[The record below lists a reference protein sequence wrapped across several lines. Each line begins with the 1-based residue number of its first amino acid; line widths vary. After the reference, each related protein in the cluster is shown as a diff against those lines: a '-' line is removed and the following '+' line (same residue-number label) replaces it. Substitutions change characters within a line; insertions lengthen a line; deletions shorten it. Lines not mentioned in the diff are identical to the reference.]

1 MRRLQAVLLALL
13 AGAVGC
19 SPRHESRTTQH
30 PVLEPPQPP
39 PPGQVT
45 VYGPLR
51 VESVLP
57 VRSEAGWD
65 RDFVHGSRVVAYDV
79 VLAQERAACPK
90 EIAEKAFATDEEG
103 CKGLA
108 TIPESCK
115 TEPTLRARAE
125 VSVTFAL
132 DLSARCAGDAA
143 AFPTDGD
150 PKTALS
156 NGARACFRAR
166 NKLKPESSWTS
177 LYELTELRL
186 AERME
191 SVSTATPRLLARLLA
206 GSARHCRDDGAYLD
220 GTAGRPSPTLE
231 TAPVDLLALGATL
244 TTRAPLGGAGD
255 AASTPLTSD
264 WKTEHAVWE
273 QCNQKPARDHV
284 VASERCLMLRQLDRF
299 LRDVEDIARTETP
312 KGTGP

>member
-1 MRRLQAVLLALL
+1 MLRRSVAISLVMML
-13 AGAVGC
+13 GC
-19 SPRHESRTTQH
+19 SPRHEGKVTQH
-30 PVLEPPQPP
+30 PVLRPPEPP

-51 VESVLP
+51 VESVVP

-65 RDFVHGSRVVAYDV
+65 KDFARASRVVAYDV

-90 EIAEKAFATDEEG
+90 ELADKTFATDEEG
-103 CKGLA
+103 CRGLP
-108 TIPESCK
+108 TIPDGCK
-115 TEPTLRARAE
+115 SEPTLRARAE
-125 VSVTFAL
+125 VSVTWSL
-132 DLSARCAGDAA
+132 DLAARCAGDAA
-143 AFPTDGD
+143 SFPASEGD
-150 PKTALS
+150 PRTALS

-186 AERME
+186 GERME
-191 SVSTATPRLLARLLA
+191 SVSTATPRLLSRLLA
-206 GSARHCRDDGAYLD
+206 GGSPRHCRDDGAYLD
-220 GTAGRPSPTLE
+220 GTSGRPSPTLE

-244 TTRAPLGGAGD
+244 VARAPLGGAGD
-255 AASTPLTSD
+255 TANVPLTSD
-264 WKTEHAVWE
+264 WKSEHALWE
-273 QCNQKPARDHV
+273 QCNQKPAREHV
-284 VASERCLMLRQLDRF
+284 VASERCLLLRELDRF

>member
-1 MRRLQAVLLALL
+1 MRRLFVVFLSLA
-13 AGAVGC
+13 AC
-19 SPRHESRTTQH
+19 SPRRETKTTSH
-30 PVLEPPQPP
+30 PVLQPPQPP

-51 VESVLP
+51 VESVTP

-65 RDFVHGSRVVAYDV
+65 RDFVHGSRLVTYDI

-108 TIPESCK
+108 TIPDGCK

-125 VSVTFAL
+125 VAVGWSIDVA
-132 DLSARCAGDAA
+132 ARCAGDAA
-143 AFPTDGD
+143 AFPTEGD
-150 PKTALS
+150 PKNALS

-177 LYELTELRL
+177 LYELTELRF
-186 AERME
+186 AEKME
-191 SVSTATPRLLARLLA
+191 SASTSTPRLLARLLA
-206 GSARHCRDDGAYLD
+206 GGAARHCRDDGAYLD
-220 GTAGRPSPTLE
+220 GSAGRASPTLE

-244 TTRAPLGGAGD
+244 VTRAPLGGVND
-255 AASTPLTSD
+255 AASIPLTAD
-264 WKTEHAVWE
+264 WKSEHSLWE

-299 LRDVEDIARTETP
+299 LRDVEDLARTETP